1 MISKIKGTQDFINL
15 DLFNFIIK
23 NSKQLFEQY
32 NFSEIAT
39 PILESLE
46 LFKRTVGEHTD
57 VVSKEMFI
65 ISPPNNQDDNKK
77 AKDTICL
84 RPEAT
89 AATVRAF
96 LENNIAT
103 DQNHTLPWK
112 VFSFGPMFRYERPQ
126 KGRFRQFHQINLEV
140 IGSSNISEDAL
151 LIFMLNSLFRESFK
165 LENFSLSINFLGT
178 KEDRDN
184 YRKELILFLNNN
196 KTNICPTC
204 LTRKDSNPLRVFD
217 CKNQDCQDVYNSAP
231 VIIDYLS
238 QESKDEW
245 DNLQKK
251 LSILGI
257 SFVCNN
263 KLVRGLDY
271 YNKTVFEFSSPELG
285 AQSAFCGGG
294 RYDKLA
300 TMLGSKQDFPSIGA
314 AIGIERLLMLLEN
327 NINNLN
333 IKPKPALTVIV
344 PIEPEQNDLA
354 LLISQN
360 LHNYNIY
367 NNIILDNSSVKSMMR
382 KANKLGAKYV
392 LLIGP
397 EELASNK
404 IKVKNMQTSKEQDV
418 SQADISKYILENK

>member
-1 MISKIKGTQDFINL
+1 M
-15 DLFNFIIK
+15 
-23 NSKQLFEQY
+23 
-32 NFSEIAT
+32 
-39 PILESLE
+39 
-46 LFKRTVGEHTD
+46 V
-57 VVSKEMFI
+57 
-65 ISPPNNQDDNKK
+65 
-77 AKDTICL
+77 
-84 RPEAT
+84 
-89 AATVRAF
+89 
-96 LENNIAT
+96 
-103 DQNHTLPWK
+103 
-112 VFSFGPMFRYERPQ
+112 
-126 KGRFRQFHQINLEV
+126 
-140 IGSSNISEDAL
+140 
-151 LIFMLNSLFRESFK
+151 NSLFRESFK

-217 CKNQDCQDVYNSAP
+217 CKNQDCQNVYNSAP

-367 NNIILDNSSVKSMMR
+367 NNLILDNSSVKSMMR